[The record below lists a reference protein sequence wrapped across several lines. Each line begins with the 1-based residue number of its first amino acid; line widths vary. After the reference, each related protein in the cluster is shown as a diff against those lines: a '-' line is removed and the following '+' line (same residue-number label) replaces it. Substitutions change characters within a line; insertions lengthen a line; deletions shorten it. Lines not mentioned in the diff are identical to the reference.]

1 MALTEQQT
9 QALKSLQYSAPE
21 AKAPVA
27 PQYTESLADL
37 ESDPVYQKDAE
48 TYLEWL
54 SENTTGWKKFLD
66 AGSWFGNDD
75 IFETLRDEDMRL
87 GTISA
92 RASQMKEAPKNVR
105 QAYAR
110 LRTRFDKA
118 DTRYSDQFLGA
129 VGNIATDVVA
139 DPINIITGLFTG
151 GAGVGATVAGKQGV
165 TQTLKRLAV
174 SNTKGEQATK
184 GALVG
189 SLYGGADSY
198 YRQNTE
204 LAAGLRNAVSSEEIA
219 GTAAAGALLGGA
231 AGYLFGVS
239 SPGKYRRETL
249 DLASSEDHLSNSKK
263 VDIDPDTLK
272 TTTDFANSATA
283 RIQSEDFIDLDPSQW
298 ESYFDDIIDDVVSS
312 VKGGETTKGELRDA
326 VRRTIAEN
334 QGATGEKIA
343 SELRFKAAQV
353 LHGTIPKVTLVGK
366 PAGILSAYTAFS
378 NTAKELQKKFRY
390 DLGRTLRGKREIEDP
405 DFFEEMNFMR
415 GSRITRMKEALEPVL
430 LNAKGAAYDEL
441 NDGIVTLLRGG
452 TVEDVSDS
460 VVKAADNIRQI
471 LDEVGNDLVGYG
483 IMDEPLTDY
492 FPRMWDRSAI
502 EKNIGEFR
510 ELLIKDGVATK
521 ESVNDL
527 VEELLDKKNQVDVG
541 GTTRSFFAKRKL
553 NITDDSSFD
562 KFLDNDINSVLVGY
576 LNQTSKSIA
585 KSKVFGVQNI
595 DDFKNIWLD
604 PLVNELKQAG
614 KSLDGNRREEILN
627 IYRTATG
634 EGISKFND
642 TLQTGVDYYVLGT
655 RLALLP
661 LATLSSVTEIAIN
674 MSKAGFVNSIKGFG
688 EATEIAF
695 KSVGPDMISRLTG
708 KGKLTKSEAFKE
720 LNSVML
726 AMDQAVADG
735 AERLSGDAL
744 STNLQR
750 KINNG
755 FFKLNFLD
763 QWTKFVQLTSFTTA
777 KELINDNLT
786 KIAAVGSSPTRRTQ
800 NQMDQLTELGLDIN
814 KGLEWLKA
822 GASKEDDF
830 YKKDILRAAARYT
843 NEVILN
849 PSPEAGLKPNIMSN
863 PKTSILFQ
871 LLGYPSAFTNVIL
884 KRFITDSI
892 RDPVGNIPKIG
903 GTAILMT
910 EMARLSN
917 YARSHGESEKNKTPS
932 EARLEAISRWGGNG
946 MILDMY
952 ERGKDASKY
961 NQSAVAFFS
970 GFGGPVF
977 GDAYKVIRQD
987 RPASVIGSKVP
998 GYAAIKPI
1006 LGEDV
1011 KENYDRSLNEIDKQI
1026 KELIPERDKKLKLY
1040 TGGEVFDVPNVP
1052 TEPDERI
1059 DKMTG
1064 RPYDQQA
1071 GAAFVD
1077 AEDPLRRLGFKGGG
1091 EVDPL
1096 KRLGFGVGGAIA
1108 RTIRQFAPS
1117 YVKDSNIEEAAA
1129 FLQNQGVTDEAA
1141 DLLRIEA
1148 NIKGTDALSPE
1159 NVDVKIDTELERIGA
1174 RQNPRESFVE
1184 ATGQA
1189 RAAEDPRSDI
1199 SDDDLIFMDDDELS
1213 ESLQR
1218 IEAFPAEKEMEFR
1231 SELDF
1236 LQSSSD
1242 PMEREAANML
1252 NRMLVKMPRT
1262 RDPEIQ
1268 DDVEEDLPQRV
1279 KEYVQNSVVKEP
1291 VYRATGHG
1299 VVTDYE
1305 INFALPRE
1313 IGPHFGTKGQANY
1326 VTLNDYYNVN
1336 ELNYKQNELGMTQE
1350 QIFESGLVK
1359 KPGRIPAMTKGY
1371 LNIKNPVVI
1380 EKDLGVWDAGEILE
1394 DLFKIKDKNTKVFM
1408 DSIFKQSKN
1417 RKEAEGKFYD
1427 FMRPTYLR
1435 YQDFKALNEGK
1446 EDTALYKLQENIRTY
1461 DINIKLKEF
1470 LKSLGFD
1477 GLKYRN
1483 TIEGS
1488 AEELSE
1494 KDGVKGEYSY
1504 IAFDPQQFKVVTAA
1518 RFDPEDPRA
1527 FRAEGGYV

>member
-1 MALTEQQT
+1 
-9 QALKSLQYSAPE
+9 
-21 AKAPVA
+21 
-27 PQYTESLADL
+27 
-37 ESDPVYQKDAE
+37 
-48 TYLEWL
+48 
-54 SENTTGWKKFLD
+54 
-66 AGSWFGNDD
+66 
-75 IFETLRDEDMRL
+75 
-87 GTISA
+87 
-92 RASQMKEAPKNVR
+92 
-105 QAYAR
+105 
-110 LRTRFDKA
+110 
-118 DTRYSDQFLGA
+118 
-129 VGNIATDVVA
+129 
-139 DPINIITGLFTG
+139 
-151 GAGVGATVAGKQGV
+151 
-165 TQTLKRLAV
+165 
-174 SNTKGEQATK
+174 
-184 GALVG
+184 
-189 SLYGGADSY
+189 
-198 YRQNTE
+198 
-204 LAAGLRNAVSSEEIA
+204 
-219 GTAAAGALLGGA
+219 
-231 AGYLFGVS
+231 
-239 SPGKYRRETL
+239 
-249 DLASSEDHLSNSKK
+249 
-263 VDIDPDTLK
+263 
-272 TTTDFANSATA
+272 
-283 RIQSEDFIDLDPSQW
+283 
-298 ESYFDDIIDDVVSS
+298 
-312 VKGGETTKGELRDA
+312 
-326 VRRTIAEN
+326 
-334 QGATGEKIA
+334 
-343 SELRFKAAQV
+343 
-353 LHGTIPKVTLVGK
+353 
-366 PAGILSAYTAFS
+366 
-378 NTAKELQKKFRY
+378 
-390 DLGRTLRGKREIEDP
+390 
-405 DFFEEMNFMR
+405 
-415 GSRITRMKEALEPVL
+415 
-430 LNAKGAAYDEL
+430 
-441 NDGIVTLLRGG
+441 
-452 TVEDVSDS
+452 
-460 VVKAADNIRQI
+460 
-471 LDEVGNDLVGYG
+471 
-483 IMDEPLTDY
+483 MDEPLTDY
-492 FPRMWDRSAI
+492 FPRMWDRAAI

-661 LATLSSVTEIAIN
+661 LATLSSITEIAIN

-688 EATEIAF
+688 EATETAF

-800 NQMDQLTELGLDIN
+800 NQMDQLTELGLDID

-830 YKKDILRAAARYT
+830 YKTDILRAAARYT

-917 YARSHGESEKNKTPS
+917 YARSHGESEKDKTPA
-932 EARLEAISRWGGNG
+932 EARLEAVSRWGGNG

-1011 KENYDRSLNEIDKQI
+1011 KEDYDRRLSEIDNQI

-1040 TGGEVFDVPNVP
+1040 TGGEVLDVPNVP

-1064 RPYDQQA
+1064 QPYDQQA

-1077 AEDPLRRLGFKGGG
+1077 AEDPLRRLGF
-1091 EVDPL
+1091 
-1096 KRLGFGVGGAIA
+1096 GVGGAIVK
-1108 RTIRQFAPS
+1108 TIRKFAPS
-1117 YVKDSNIEEAAA
+1117 YIEDSNVEEAAT
-1129 FLQNQGVTDEAA
+1129 FLRQQGITDEPAN
-1141 DLLRIEA
+1141 LRRIEA
-1148 NIKGTDALSPE
+1148 NIKGTDAASFE
-1159 NVDVKIDTELERIGA
+1159 DVDDEIAPVLEGIGA

-1184 ATGQA
+1184 ATGQF
-1189 RAAEDPRSDI
+1189 RAAEKASSDI
-1199 SDDDLIFMDDDELS
+1199 PDDDLVFMDDDELS

-1218 IEAFPAEKEMEFR
+1218 IEAFPAEQEMEFR

-1236 LQSSSD
+1236 LQSSTD

-1252 NRMLVKMPRT
+1252 TRMLVKMPRT
-1262 RDPEIQ
+1262 REPEIQ
-1268 DDVEEDLPQRV
+1268 DDVAEDLPQRV

-1350 QIFESGLVK
+1350 QIFESGIVK
-1359 KPGRIPAMTKGY
+1359 KPGRVPAMTKGY

-1380 EKDLGVWDAGEILE
+1380 EKDLGVWNAADILE
-1394 DLFKIKDKNTKVFM
+1394 DLFKIRDTSAKAFM
-1408 DSIFKQSKN
+1408 DSIFKQTKN
-1417 RKEAEGKFYD
+1417 RKEAEGRFYD
-1427 FMRPTYLR
+1427 FMRPTYLK
-1435 YQDFKALNEGK
+1435 YQEFKKLNEGK
-1446 EDTALYKLQENIRTY
+1446 EATALYQLQKDIRTY

-1477 GLKYRN
+1477 GIKYRN

-1488 AEELSE
+1488 EKELSE
-1494 KDGVKGEYSY
+1494 EGGLRGAFSF
-1504 IAFDPQQFKVVTAA
+1504 IAFEPEQFKLVTAA